1 MDFVDSLM
9 NDSNHTNRKRP
20 RDEPVVNT
28 TPIDVENGFD
38 KLKDL
43 PYEYYDEDTWRSM
56 DRATAERHQKK
67 QQYIRDAENVLISL
81 QGKVGYPIKYNK
93 KGEEI
98 ILKDYEKI
106 KFLHRTINQLM
117 PGTVPESHLGGLKKR
132 RNRRSKKNKRKSK
145 RKSLRKRR

>member
-1 MDFVDSLM
+1 MS
-9 NDSNHTNRKRP
+9 
-20 RDEPVVNT
+20 T
-28 TPIDVENGFD
+28 TKEFEQ
-38 KLKDL
+38 LEDL
-43 PYEYYDEDTWRSM
+43 PYEYYDEPTWRSIP
-56 DRATAERHQKK
+56 RATAERHQKK

-93 KGEEI
+93 NGEEI

-106 KFLHRTINQLM
+106 KFLHRTINELM

-132 RNRRSKKNKRKSK
+132 RNRRSKKNKRRSKKNKRKSK